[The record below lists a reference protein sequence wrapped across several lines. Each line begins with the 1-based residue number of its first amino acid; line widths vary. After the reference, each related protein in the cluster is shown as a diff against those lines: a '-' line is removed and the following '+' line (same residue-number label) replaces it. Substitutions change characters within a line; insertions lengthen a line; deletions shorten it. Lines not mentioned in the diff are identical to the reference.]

1 MDYNLWIAFFI
12 ACLMLAISPGAG
24 AINSMSIAMKYGLK
38 TSLIANLGLQCGN
51 VFNITVVGMG
61 LGALLVKSEALFS
74 VIKWVGVGY
83 LIYLGIK
90 KFREVPNLAD
100 KDESINTQ
108 SSSKLFFQ
116 SILVNITNP
125 KSIVFLIALLPQF
138 IVPTYSY
145 HEQLLILGTTLIL
158 IDGTVM
164 FGYSLVASRI
174 AKSVQEPKNAVIL
187 NRIFGSMF
195 VGAGTLLAF
204 GSRS

>member
-1 MDYNLWIAFFI
+1 MRVLWSA
-12 ACLMLAISPGAG
+12 
-24 AINSMSIAMKYGLK
+24 Y
-38 TSLIANLGLQCGN
+38 
-51 VFNITVVGMG
+51 
-61 LGALLVKSEALFS
+61 
-74 VIKWVGVGY
+74 GY

-100 KDESINTQ
+100 KEESINTQ
-108 SSSKLFFQ
+108 SYSKLFFQ

-174 AKSVQEPKNAVIL
+174 AKSVQEPKNAIIL

>member
-1 MDYNLWIAFFI
+1 
-12 ACLMLAISPGAG
+12 
-24 AINSMSIAMKYGLK
+24 
-38 TSLIANLGLQCGN
+38 
-51 VFNITVVGMG
+51 MG
-61 LGALLVKSEALFS
+61 LGALLVKSEVLFS
-74 VIKWVGVGY
+74 LIKWVGVGY

-90 KFREVPNLAD
+90 KFKELPELAD
-100 KDESINTQ
+100 KAESINTQ
-108 SSSKLFFQ
+108 SSSKLFFNRYWSTSLTQ
-116 SILVNITNP
+116 
-125 KSIVFLIALLPQF
+125 KYRFLIALLPQF